1 MCYLQF
7 VNSLINRIVIL
18 FTFQMKF
25 KLFFL
30 IKSLRIADFRRD
42 FFENWFIFNFF
53 AIKFRMTKLIFRD
66 DKNESCKYDFYFFS
80 IAWSEIFDYSRRIKR
95 DWRIV
100 VVRKKIQNKQR
111 FKRNLFRRFVFLL
124 WVLVVCDEK
133 LMWMFVDENDIVLRV
148 LTDLIVFKNLRSFI
162 FFFFRFFCYWYD
174 FWNQFIKIFIDLNLR
189 SVSRDD
195 AKIVANFDR
204 MNVFDYIRYN
214 VVIKKKIIFVILN
227 ENAVFKFVK
236 IFFLTLLLQNCL
248 DSSMLM
254 KKCFWKNF
262 EKYSF
267 TKIDFENE
275 IFV

>member
-1 MCYLQF
+1 
-7 VNSLINRIVIL
+7 
-18 FTFQMKF
+18 
-25 KLFFL
+25 
-30 IKSLRIADFRRD
+30 
-42 FFENWFIFNFF
+42 
-53 AIKFRMTKLIFRD
+53 
-66 DKNESCKYDFYFFS
+66 
-80 IAWSEIFDYSRRIKR
+80 
-95 DWRIV
+95 
-100 VVRKKIQNKQR
+100 
-111 FKRNLFRRFVFLL
+111 
-124 WVLVVCDEK
+124 
-133 LMWMFVDENDIVLRV
+133 MFVDENDIVLRV